1 MSADATSPLTF
12 AVGDVHGCLD
22 KLRRLLAACEAYAGA
37 RPARYVFVGDY
48 IDRGPQSR
56 GVIEL
61 LMQWQSA
68 RPGTIVCL
76 RGNHEQMAIDAHAS
90 DRAVPL
96 WLANN
101 GATTLRN
108 YGGGRISPEH
118 LDWLSALPF
127 CHDDGL
133 RFFVHAGIDLAVPLA
148 EQQPE
153 VMLWMREPFLSECD
167 EVDCGR
173 FIVHGHTP
181 LRTGTPDLRR
191 RRLNLDTAAVMG
203 GPLSAAVF
211 DDTQA
216 QPLGFLTDE
225 GAESGSSL
233 EATVRVKQGD
243 RLSRE

>member
-1 MSADATSPLTF
+1 MSADAVSPLTF
-12 AVGDVHGCLD
+12 AVGDIHGCLD
-22 KLRRLLAACEAYAGA
+22 KLDRLIAACEARAGG

-56 GVIEL
+56 DVIEFL
-61 LMQWQSA
+61 RRRQAA

-90 DRAVPL
+90 DRAMPL

-108 YGGGRISPEH
+108 YGGGRISDEH
-118 LDWLSALPF
+118 LAWLTALPF

-133 RFFVHAGIDLAVPLA
+133 RFFVHAGIDLTVPLN
-148 EQQPE
+148 EQEPE
-153 VMLWMREPFLSECD
+153 VMLWMREPFLTYCD

-181 LRTGTPDLRR
+181 LRTGAPDLRR

-203 GPLSAAVF
+203 GPLSAAAF

-216 QPLGFLTDE
+216 PPLAFLTYGGVE
-225 GAESGSSL
+225 RGS
-233 EATVRVKQGD
+233 AGRGGT
-243 RLSRE
+243 LS

>member
-12 AVGDVHGCLD
+12 AVGDIHGCLD
-22 KLRRLLAACEAYAGA
+22 KLQRLLAACEVYAGA
-37 RPARYVFVGDY
+37 RPARYVFLGDY

-56 GVIEL
+56 GVVEL
-61 LMQWQSA
+61 LIQRQAA

-101 GATTLRN
+101 GASTLRN
-108 YGGGRISPEH
+108 YGGRISPEH
-118 LDWLSALPF
+118 LAWLAALPF

-148 EQQPE
+148 EQEPE

-181 LRTGTPDLRR
+181 LATGTPDLHR

-203 GPLSAAVF
+203 GLLSAAVL
-211 DDTQA
+211 DATQA
-216 QPLGFLTDE
+216 EPLGFLTDE
-225 GAESGSSL
+225 GAEGGSSVERTGRD
-233 EATVRVKQGD
+233 EAR
-243 RLSRE
+243 R

>member
-12 AVGDVHGCLD
+12 AVGDIHGCLD
-22 KLRRLLAACEAYAGA
+22 KLQRLLTACEAYAGA
-37 RPARYVFVGDY
+37 RPARYVFLGDY

-56 GVIEL
+56 GVVEL
-61 LMQWQSA
+61 LIQRQAA

-76 RGNHEQMAIDAHAS
+76 RGNHEQMAIDAHGS

-101 GATTLRN
+101 GASTLRN
-108 YGGGRISPEH
+108 YGGPISPEH
-118 LDWLSALPF
+118 LAWLSALPF

-133 RFFVHAGIDLAVPLA
+133 RFIVHA
-148 EQQPE
+148 
-153 VMLWMREPFLSECD
+153 
-167 EVDCGR
+167 
-173 FIVHGHTP
+173 HTP
-181 LRTGTPDLRR
+181 LATATPDLRR

-225 GAESGSSL
+225 GAEGGSSV
-233 EATVRVKQGD
+233 ERTGRG
-243 RLSRE
+243 

>member
-12 AVGDVHGCLD
+12 AVGDIHGCLD
-22 KLRRLLAACEAYAGA
+22 KLQRLLTAGEAYAGA
-37 RPARYVFVGDY
+37 RPTRYVFLGDY

-61 LMQWQSA
+61 LIQRQAA

-101 GATTLRN
+101 GASTLRN
-108 YGGGRISPEH
+108 YGGPISPEH
-118 LDWLSALPF
+118 LAWLSALPF

-148 EQQPE
+148 EQEPE

-181 LRTGTPDLRR
+181 LPTGTPDLRR

-211 DDTQA
+211 DATQA
-216 QPLGFLTDE
+216 QPLAFLTDE
-225 GAESGSSL
+225 GAEGGSSVEKTGRG
-233 EATVRVKQGD
+233 EAR
-243 RLSRE
+243 R